1 MICAFETE
9 SSQASQSN
17 VASLSFLQINGQN
30 SQRLKDACKQYK
42 KLISRFQ
49 AQKIAI
55 SNKLRPKN
63 VTVSSLHGKIVQVKC
78 KQKCKVN
85 RLNAIGYVNRL
96 PFLIMSIRMNRTLD
110 PDELNI
116 KELKN
121 WRCPVLS
128 LPIEEVTV
136 SESINGI
143 TLKYLQENALKVT
156 GDQEVSGNT
165 FLL

>member
-1 MICAFETE
+1 M
-9 SSQASQSN
+9 
-17 VASLSFLQINGQN
+17 QINGQN
-30 SQRLKDACKQYK
+30 SQQLKDAYKQYK
-42 KLISRFQ
+42 KLISKFQ
-49 AQKIAI
+49 AQKVAL
-55 SNKLRPKN
+55 SNKWRPKN
-63 VTVSSLHGKIVQVKC
+63 VTISSLHGKTVQVKC

-85 RLNAIGYVNRL
+85 RLNVVEYMNAL
-96 PFLIMSIRMNRTLD
+96 PNLIMSMKMNRTLGMN
-110 PDELNI
+110 ELNI
-116 KELKN
+116 KKLKN

-128 LPIEEVTV
+128 LPIEEITV